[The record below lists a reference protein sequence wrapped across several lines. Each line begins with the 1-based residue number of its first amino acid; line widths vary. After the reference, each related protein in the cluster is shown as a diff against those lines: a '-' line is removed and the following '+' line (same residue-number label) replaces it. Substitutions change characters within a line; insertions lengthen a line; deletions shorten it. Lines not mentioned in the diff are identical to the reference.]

1 MKSCFLLFFRTY
13 PNCPLRNYPVK
24 YAEFSWDWSKGAHP
38 DYGFIIHICPTQ
50 RFLLFCA
57 RLEARLATWDSAFRY
72 FTAAGQ
78 YFVDGGR
85 ILVALSQLDV
95 WIPTLMS
102 YVPDWL
108 QWLSYLLWPL
118 AVISVL
124 LVFGY
129 FFSTIANWIAAPF
142 NGLLAEQLEARLTG
156 ATPPDTG
163 IFGIMKDVPR
173 IMKRES
179 QKFAWYLPRAIVLL
193 ILYLIPGIGQTVAPV
208 LWFLFSAWMLAIQYC
223 DYPFDNHK
231 VPFKEMRTA
240 LRTRKI
246 TNMQFGALTS
256 LFTMIP
262 LLNLFIMPV
271 AVCGATAMW
280 SIAIAINTR
289 CGGNNLPVIL

>member
-1 MKSCFLLFFRTY
+1 MVSSFTSAPRSGFYYFAQAWKLVSQPGIRRFVILPLLV
-13 PNCPLRNYPVK
+13 NILLMG
-24 YAEFSWDWSKGAHP
+24 GA
-38 DYGFIIHICPTQ
+38 FWW
-50 RFLLFCA
+50 LF
-57 RLEARLATWDSAFRY
+57 T
-72 FTAAGQ
+72 
-78 YFVDGGR
+78 
-85 ILVALSQLDV
+85 QLDV

-173 IMKRES
+173 IMKREW

-280 SIAIAINTR
+280 VDCYRDKHAMWR
-289 CGGNNLPVIL
+289 